1 MFDVIKVEL
10 AIVTIALVIAII
22 KCLLLVADD
31 IRDYITDIND

>member
-1 MFDVIKVEL
+1 MYDVIKVEF
-10 AIVTIALVIAII
+10 AIVTIALIISII